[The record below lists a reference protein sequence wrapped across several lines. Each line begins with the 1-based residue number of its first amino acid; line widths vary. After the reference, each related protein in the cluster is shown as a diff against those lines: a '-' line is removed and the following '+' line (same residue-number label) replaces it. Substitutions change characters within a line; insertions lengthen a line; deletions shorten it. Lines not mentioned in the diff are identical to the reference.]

1 MPDNKAKTIATTL
14 KQVIENRSYER
25 TAAQTALQT
34 CGPEAVA
41 KSLQNLLNRTMSH
54 RMERGEG
61 VQQTL
66 QLRSVGAAHKTKI

>member
-41 KSLQNLLNRTMSH
+41 KSLDELFHKAMVMNNRDEH
-54 RMERGEG
+54 
-61 VQQTL
+61 
-66 QLRSVGAAHKTKI
+66 